1 MEAPDMVQV
10 SLASKTQSFG
20 LVREEIEQT
29 ISQAEQSLEQF
40 QENRES
46 EEALQNCVD
55 YLNQLRGIFSLVELK
70 GGALLCQE
78 VVVLANEVPVG
89 ATEDKNNLLTALN
102 NALFTLRR
110 YIEYYQR
117 QHVDRPELLLPVI
130 NEIREARRDS
140 PYPDSWFFAA
150 SLSAAPDFCAQRTVP
165 ALDTSDESE
174 FEVHARR
181 FRLMYQVGLLGL
193 LRGQDLGT
201 SQRLVA
207 RAAHGLARLCGDGA
221 MQSFWCL
228 VSMVADA
235 LEEQQLPVERNRKRL
250 FMRIEKQARDMVY
263 SRSSVA
269 QQSPSDS
276 LVRELVYILYRSG
289 SRNPEIQSVLDACEL
304 APADMTESELIEH
317 QRHLYGPGA
326 DVLRSFAEA
335 INEELSELKD
345 RLDIVERG
353 IDPDTTELATI
364 AASLERV
371 GNSLLILDLHQ
382 LSALARHEA
391 GRLRDWEERGS
402 LPSEGELYTVADAV
416 LNIEEAAQHLAS
428 HGITAETDRL
438 ANKVRRDEGSIY
450 VQEALIVLSD
460 EASSALTLAKQ
471 AITAFLESDFDK
483 LHLANVP
490 VTLRSIEGGM
500 RLLRDDG
507 AARVV
512 ARVTDAIESQLLNT
526 QQPPET
532 RILEALADAITS
544 LEYYIEE
551 LGMHTSPN
559 PELLRL
565 AETSLQDVGL

>member
-1 MEAPDMVQV
+1 MVQA

-29 ISQAEQSLEQF
+29 IGQAEQSLEQF

-46 EEALQNCVD
+46 EEDLQNCVD

-78 VVVLANEVPVG
+78 AVVLANEVPVG
-89 ATEDKNNLLTALN
+89 ATDDKNNLLTALN

-117 QHVDRPELLLPVI
+117 QQVDRPELLLPVV
-130 NEIREARRDS
+130 NEIREARRDT
-140 PYPDSWFFAA
+140 PYPDSWFFGA
-150 SLSAAPDFCAQRTVP
+150 SLSVAPDFCGQRSVP
-165 ALDTSDESE
+165 PLETSEESE
-174 FEVHARR
+174 FELHARR

-193 LRGQDLGT
+193 LRNQDART
-201 SQRLVA
+201 SRRLIS
-207 RAAHGLARLCGDGA
+207 RSAHGLARLCGEGA

-228 VSMVADA
+228 VSMAADV
-235 LEEQQLPVERNRKRL
+235 LEEQDLPVERNRKRL
-250 FMRIEKQARDMVY
+250 FMRIEKQARDLVY

-269 QQSPSDS
+269 QQSPSDA

-289 SRNPEIQSVLDACEL
+289 SGNPEVRAVMDSSGLGQPDI
-304 APADMTESELIEH
+304 TEAELIAH

-364 AASLERV
+364 ADSLERV

-382 LSALARHEA
+382 LSSLARQEA
-391 GRLRDWEERGS
+391 GRLRDWEHKGA
-402 LPSEGELYTVADAV
+402 LPSEGELYAVADAV

-428 HGITAETDRL
+428 HGITADTDRI
-438 ANKVRRDEGSIY
+438 AHKVRRDEGSVY

-483 LHLANVP
+483 MHLANVP
-490 VTLRSIEGGM
+490 ATLRSIEGGM
-500 RLLRDDG
+500 RLLGNDE

-512 ARVTDAIESQLLNT
+512 ARVTGAIETQLLNT
-526 QQPPET
+526 QQPPES

-551 LGMHTSPN
+551 LGMDAAPN

-565 AETSLQDVGL
+565 ADTSLQDVGL

>member
-1 MEAPDMVQV
+1 MVQA

-29 ISQAEQSLEQF
+29 IGQAEQSLEQF

-46 EEALQNCVD
+46 EEDLQNCVD

-78 VVVLANEVPVG
+78 AVVLANEVPVG
-89 ATEDKNNLLTALN
+89 ATDDKNNLLSALS

-117 QHVDRPELLLPVI
+117 QQVDRTELLLPVV
-130 NEIREARRDS
+130 NEIREARRDT
-140 PYPDSWFFAA
+140 PYPDSWFFGAG
-150 SLSAAPDFCAQRTVP
+150 LSVAPDFCGQRPVP
-165 ALDTSDESE
+165 PLATSDESE

-193 LRGQDLGT
+193 LRNQDPRT
-201 SQRLVA
+201 SCRLIS
-207 RAAHGLARLCGDGA
+207 RSAHGLARLCGEGA

-228 VSMVADA
+228 VSMTADV
-235 LEEQQLPVERNRKRL
+235 LDEQQLPVERNRKRL
-250 FMRIEKQARDMVY
+250 FMRIEKQARDLVY

-269 QQSPSDS
+269 QQSPSDA

-289 SRNPEIQSVLDACEL
+289 SSDPEVRSVLDNSGL
-304 APADMTESELIEH
+304 GQPDITEAELIEH

-326 DVLRSFAEA
+326 DVLRSFAAA

-364 AASLERV
+364 ADSLERV

-382 LSALARHEA
+382 LSSLARQEA
-391 GRLRDWEERGS
+391 GRLRDWEQKGA
-402 LPSEGELYTVADAV
+402 LPSEGELYAVADAV

-428 HGITAETDRL
+428 HGITADTDRL
-438 ANKVRRDEGSIY
+438 AHKVRRDEGSVY

-490 VTLRSIEGGM
+490 ATLRSIEGGM
-500 RLLRDDG
+500 QLLG
-507 AARVV
+507 NENAARVV
-512 ARVTDAIESQLLNT
+512 ARVTGAIENQLLNT
-526 QQPPET
+526 QQPPES

-551 LGMHTSPN
+551 LGMNAAPN

>member
-1 MEAPDMVQV
+1 MVQA

-29 ISQAEQSLEQF
+29 IGQAEQSLEQF

-46 EEALQNCVD
+46 EEDLQNCVD

-78 VVVLANEVPVG
+78 AVVLANEVPVG
-89 ATEDKNNLLTALN
+89 ATDDKNKLLTALN

-117 QHVDRPELLLPVI
+117 QQVDRPELLLPVV
-130 NEIREARRDS
+130 NEIREARRDT
-140 PYPDSWFFAA
+140 PYPDSWFFGA
-150 SLSAAPDFCAQRTVP
+150 SLSVAPDFCGQRSVP
-165 ALDTSDESE
+165 PLETSEESE

-193 LRGQDLGT
+193 LRNQDART
-201 SQRLVA
+201 SRRLIS
-207 RAAHGLARLCGDGA
+207 RSAHGLARLCGEGA

-228 VSMVADA
+228 VSMAADV
-235 LEEQQLPVERNRKRL
+235 LEEQDLPVERNRKRL
-250 FMRIEKQARDMVY
+250 FMRIEKQARDLVY

-269 QQSPSDS
+269 QQSPSDA

-289 SRNPEIQSVLDACEL
+289 SGNPEVRAVMDSSGLGQPDI
-304 APADMTESELIEH
+304 TEAELIAH

-364 AASLERV
+364 ADSLERV

-382 LSALARHEA
+382 LSSLARQEA
-391 GRLRDWEERGS
+391 GRLRDWEHKGA
-402 LPSEGELYTVADAV
+402 LPSEGELYAVADAV

-428 HGITAETDRL
+428 HGITADTDRI
-438 ANKVRRDEGSIY
+438 AHKVRRDEGSVY

-483 LHLANVP
+483 MHLANVP
-490 VTLRSIEGGM
+490 ATLRSIEGGM
-500 RLLRDDG
+500 RLLGNDE

-512 ARVTDAIESQLLNT
+512 ARVTGAIETQLLNT
-526 QQPPET
+526 QQPPES

-551 LGMHTSPN
+551 LGMDAAPN

-565 AETSLQDVGL
+565 ADTSLQDVGL

>member
-1 MEAPDMVQV
+1 MVQA

-29 ISQAEQSLEQF
+29 IGQAEQSLEQF

-46 EEALQNCVD
+46 EEDLQNCVD

-78 VVVLANEVPVG
+78 AVVLANEVPVG
-89 ATEDKNNLLTALN
+89 ATDDKNNLLTALN

-117 QHVDRPELLLPVI
+117 QQVDRPELLLPVV
-130 NEIREARRDS
+130 NEIREARRDT
-140 PYPDSWFFAA
+140 PYPDSWFFGA
-150 SLSAAPDFCAQRTVP
+150 SLSVAPDFCGQRSVP
-165 ALDTSDESE
+165 PLETSEESE

-193 LRGQDLGT
+193 LRNQDART
-201 SQRLVA
+201 SRRLIS
-207 RAAHGLARLCGDGA
+207 RSAHGLARLCGEGA

-228 VSMVADA
+228 VSMAADV
-235 LEEQQLPVERNRKRL
+235 LEEQDLPVERNRKRL
-250 FMRIEKQARDMVY
+250 FMRIEKQARDLVY

-269 QQSPSDS
+269 QQSPSDA

-289 SRNPEIQSVLDACEL
+289 SGNPEVRAVMDSSGLGQPDI
-304 APADMTESELIEH
+304 TEAELIAH

-364 AASLERV
+364 ADSLERV

-382 LSALARHEA
+382 LSSLARQEA
-391 GRLRDWEERGS
+391 GRLRDWEHKGA
-402 LPSEGELYTVADAV
+402 LPSEGELYAVADAV

-428 HGITAETDRL
+428 HGITADTDRI
-438 ANKVRRDEGSIY
+438 AHKVRRDEGSVY

-483 LHLANVP
+483 MHLANVP
-490 VTLRSIEGGM
+490 ATLRSIEGGM
-500 RLLRDDG
+500 RLLGNDE

-512 ARVTDAIESQLLNT
+512 ARVTGAIETQLLNT
-526 QQPPET
+526 QQPPES

-551 LGMHTSPN
+551 LGMDAAPN

-565 AETSLQDVGL
+565 ADTSLQDVGL

>member
-1 MEAPDMVQV
+1 MVQA

-29 ISQAEQSLEQF
+29 IGQAEQSLEQF

-46 EEALQNCVD
+46 EEDLQNCVD

-78 VVVLANEVPVG
+78 AVVLANEVPVG
-89 ATEDKNNLLTALN
+89 ATDDKNNLLTALN

-117 QHVDRPELLLPVI
+117 QQVDRPELLLPVV
-130 NEIREARRDS
+130 NEIREARRDT
-140 PYPDSWFFAA
+140 PYPDSWFFGAG
-150 SLSAAPDFCAQRTVP
+150 LSVAPDFCGQRSVP
-165 ALDTSDESE
+165 PLETSEESE

-193 LRGQDLGT
+193 LRNQDPRT
-201 SQRLVA
+201 SRRLIS
-207 RAAHGLARLCGDGA
+207 RAAQGLARLCGEGA

-228 VSMVADA
+228 VSMTADV
-235 LEEQQLPVERNRKRL
+235 LDEQALPVERNRKRL
-250 FMRIEKQARDMVY
+250 FMRIEKQARDLVY

-269 QQSPSDS
+269 QQSPSDA

-289 SRNPEIQSVLDACEL
+289 SGNPEVRAVLDTSGL
-304 APADMTESELIEH
+304 GQPDITEAELIEH

-326 DVLRSFAEA
+326 DVLRSFADA

-364 AASLERV
+364 ADSLERV

-382 LSALARHEA
+382 LSALARQEA
-391 GRLRDWEERGS
+391 GHLRDWEQKGA
-402 LPSEGELYTVADAV
+402 LPSEGELYAVADAV

-428 HGITAETDRL
+428 HGITADTDRL
-438 ANKVRRDEGSIY
+438 AHKVRRDEGSIY

-490 VTLRSIEGGM
+490 ATLRSIEGGM
-500 RLLRDDG
+500 QLLGNED

-512 ARVTDAIESQLLNT
+512 ARVTGAIESQLLNT
-526 QQPPET
+526 QQPPES

-551 LGMHTSPN
+551 LGMNAAPN

>member
-1 MEAPDMVQV
+1 MVQA

-29 ISQAEQSLEQF
+29 IGHAEQSLEQF

-46 EEALQNCVD
+46 EEDLQNCVD

-78 VVVLANEVPVG
+78 AVVLANEVPVG
-89 ATEDKNNLLTALN
+89 ATDDKNNLLTALS

-117 QHVDRPELLLPVI
+117 QQVDRPELLLPVV
-130 NEIREARRDS
+130 NEIREARRDA
-140 PYPDSWFFAA
+140 PYPDSWFFGAG
-150 SLSAAPDFCAQRTVP
+150 LSVAPDFCSERSVP
-165 ALDTSDESE
+165 QIETTNEAD

-181 FRLMYQVGLLGL
+181 FRLMYQVGLLGV
-193 LRGQDLGT
+193 LRNQDQRT
-201 SQRLVA
+201 SRRLIA
-207 RAAHGLARLCGDGA
+207 RAAHGLARLCGGGA

-228 VSMVADA
+228 ASMTADV
-235 LEEQQLPVERNRKRL
+235 LQEQDLPIERNRKRL
-250 FMRIEKQARDMVY
+250 FMRIEKQARDLVY

-269 QQSPSDS
+269 QQSPPDP
-276 LVRELVYILYRSG
+276 LLRELVYILYRSG
-289 SRNPEIQSVLDACEL
+289 STNPEVRSMLSGAGLDQ
-304 APADMTESELIEH
+304 PDITESELIEH

-326 DVLRSFAEA
+326 DVLRSFANA
-335 INEELSELKD
+335 INEELTELKD

-364 AASLERV
+364 AAALERV

-382 LSALARHEA
+382 LSSLARQEA
-391 GRLRDWEERGS
+391 VRLRDWEEKGA
-402 LPSEGELYTVADAV
+402 LPSETELYAVADAV
-416 LNIEEAAQHLAS
+416 LNIEEASQHLAS

-438 ANKVRRDEGSIY
+438 AQKVRREEGSIF
-450 VQEALIVLSD
+450 VQESLIVLSD
-460 EASSALTLAKQ
+460 EARSALTLAKQ

-490 VTLRSIEGGM
+490 ATLRSIEGGM
-500 RLLRDDG
+500 RLLQNDH

-512 ARVTDAIESQLLNT
+512 AQVTDAIESQLLNT
-526 QQPPET
+526 QQPPES

-551 LGMHTSPN
+551 LGMDAEPN

-565 AETSLQDVGL
+565 ADTSLQDVGL

>member
-1 MEAPDMVQV
+1 MVQA

-29 ISQAEQSLEQF
+29 IGQAEQSLEQF

-46 EEALQNCVD
+46 EEDLQNCVD

-78 VVVLANEVPVG
+78 AVVLANEVPVG
-89 ATEDKNNLLTALN
+89 ATDDKNNLLTALS

-117 QHVDRPELLLPVI
+117 QQVDRPELLLPVV
-130 NEIREARRDS
+130 NEIREARRDT
-140 PYPDSWFFAA
+140 PYPDSWFFGAG
-150 SLSAAPDFCAQRTVP
+150 LSVAPDFCGQRPVP
-165 ALDTSDESE
+165 PLATSDESE

-193 LRGQDLGT
+193 LRNQDPRT
-201 SQRLVA
+201 SCRLIS
-207 RAAHGLARLCGDGA
+207 RSAHGLARLCGEGA

-228 VSMVADA
+228 VSMTADV
-235 LEEQQLPVERNRKRL
+235 LDEQQLPVERNRKRL
-250 FMRIEKQARDMVY
+250 FMRIEKQARDLVY

-269 QQSPSDS
+269 QQSPSDA

-289 SRNPEIQSVLDACEL
+289 SSDPEVRSVLDNSGL
-304 APADMTESELIEH
+304 GQPDITEAELIEH

-326 DVLRSFAEA
+326 DVLRSFAAA

-364 AASLERV
+364 ADSLERV

-382 LSALARHEA
+382 LSSLARQEA
-391 GRLRDWEERGS
+391 GRLRDWEQKGA
-402 LPSEGELYTVADAV
+402 LPSEGELYAVADAV

-428 HGITAETDRL
+428 HGITADTDRL
-438 ANKVRRDEGSIY
+438 AHKVRRDEGSVY

-490 VTLRSIEGGM
+490 ATLRSIEGGM
-500 RLLRDDG
+500 QLLG
-507 AARVV
+507 NENAARVV
-512 ARVTDAIESQLLNT
+512 ARVTGAIENQLLNT
-526 QQPPET
+526 QQPPES

-551 LGMHTSPN
+551 LGMNAAPN

>member
-1 MEAPDMVQV
+1 MVQA

-20 LVREEIEQT
+20 LVREEIEHT
-29 ISQAEQSLEQF
+29 IGQAEQSLEQF

-46 EEALQNCVD
+46 EEDLQNCVD

-78 VVVLANEVPVG
+78 AVVLANEVPVG
-89 ATEDKNNLLTALN
+89 ATDDKNNLLTALN

-117 QHVDRPELLLPVI
+117 QQVDRPELLLPVV
-130 NEIREARRDS
+130 NEIREARRDT
-140 PYPDSWFFAA
+140 PYPDSWFLGA
-150 SLSAAPDFCAQRTVP
+150 SLSAAPDFCSERSVP
-165 ALDTSDESE
+165 PLETSDESE

-193 LRGQDLGT
+193 LRNQDLRT
-201 SQRLVA
+201 SRRLIS

-228 VSMVADA
+228 VSMTADV
-235 LEEQQLPVERNRKRL
+235 LEEQGLPVERNRKRL

-269 QQSPSDS
+269 QQAPSDA

-289 SRNPEIQSVLDACEL
+289 SSNPEVRPVLDTCGL
-304 APADMTESELIEH
+304 GLPDITEAELIEH

-326 DVLRSFAEA
+326 DVLRSFADA

-364 AASLERV
+364 ADSLERV

-382 LSALARHEA
+382 LSSLARQEA
-391 GRLRDWEERGS
+391 GRLRDWEQKGA
-402 LPSEGELYTVADAV
+402 LPSETELYAVADAV

-428 HGITAETDRL
+428 HGITADTDRL
-438 ANKVRRDEGSIY
+438 AHKVRRNEGSVY

-483 LHLANVP
+483 MHLANVP
-490 VTLRSIEGGM
+490 ATLRSIEGGM
-500 RLLRDDG
+500 RLLG
-507 AARVV
+507 NAEASRVV
-512 ARVTDAIESQLLNT
+512 ARVTNAIETQLLNT
-526 QQPPET
+526 QQPPES

-551 LGMHTSPN
+551 LGMNAEPN

-565 AETSLQDVGL
+565 ADTSLQDVGL

>member
-1 MEAPDMVQV
+1 MVQA

-20 LVREEIEQT
+20 LVREEIEET
-29 ISQAEQSLEQF
+29 IGQAEQSLEQF

-78 VVVLANEVPVG
+78 AVVLANEVPVG
-89 ATEDKNNLLTALN
+89 ATDDKNNLLTALN

-140 PYPDSWFFAA
+140 PYPDSWFFGA
-150 SLSAAPDFCAQRTVP
+150 SLSVAPDFCAQRAVP
-165 ALDTSDESE
+165 ALETADESD

-193 LRGQDLGT
+193 LRAQDLGT
-201 SQRLVA
+201 SRKLVA
-207 RAAHGLARLCGDGA
+207 RAAHGLARLCGSGP

-228 VSMVADA
+228 VSIVADV

-250 FMRIEKQARDMVY
+250 FMRVEKQARDMVY

-289 SRNPEIQSVLDACEL
+289 SRNPEVRSVLEACEL
-304 APADMTESELIEH
+304 VPAEITEAELIEH

-364 AASLERV
+364 AAALERV

-382 LSALARHEA
+382 LSALARQEA
-391 GRLRDWEERGS
+391 GRLRDWEEKGS
-402 LPSEGELYTVADAV
+402 LPSETELYAVADAV

-438 ANKVRRDEGSIY
+438 AHKVRRDEGSVY

-500 RLLRDDG
+500 RLLQDDG

-512 ARVTDAIESQLLNT
+512 ARVTDAIESQLLNS

-551 LGMHTSPN
+551 LGMNTTPN

>member
-1 MEAPDMVQV
+1 MEAPFMVQA

-29 ISQAEQSLEQF
+29 IGQAEQSLEQF

-46 EEALQNCVD
+46 EEDLQNCVD

-78 VVVLANEVPVG
+78 AVVLANEVPVG
-89 ATEDKNNLLTALN
+89 ATDDKNNLLTALN

-117 QHVDRPELLLPVI
+117 QQVDRPELLLPVV
-130 NEIREARRDS
+130 NEIREARRDT
-140 PYPDSWFFAA
+140 PYPDSWFFGT
-150 SLSAAPDFCAQRTVP
+150 SLSAAPDFCSGRSVP
-165 ALDTSDESE
+165 PLETSEESE

-193 LRGQDLGT
+193 LRNQDPRT
-201 SQRLVA
+201 SRRLIS
-207 RAAHGLARLCGDGA
+207 RAAHGFARLCGEGA

-228 VSMVADA
+228 ISMTADV
-235 LEEQQLPVERNRKRL
+235 LEEQELPVERNRKRL
-250 FMRIEKQARDMVY
+250 FMRIEKQARDLVY
-263 SRSSVA
+263 SLSSVA
-269 QQSPSDS
+269 QQSPSDA

-289 SRNPEIQSVLDACEL
+289 SSNPEVRAVLSSCGLGQPDI
-304 APADMTESELIEH
+304 TEAELIEH

-326 DVLRSFAEA
+326 DVLRSFADA

-364 AASLERV
+364 ADSLERV

-382 LSALARHEA
+382 LSSLARQEA
-391 GRLRDWEERGS
+391 GRLRDWEQNGA
-402 LPSEGELYTVADAV
+402 LPAETELYAVADAV

-428 HGITAETDRL
+428 HGITADTDRL
-438 ANKVRRDEGSIY
+438 AHKVRRDEGSVY

-483 LHLANVP
+483 MHLANVP
-490 VTLRSIEGGM
+490 ATLRSIEGGM
-500 RLLRDDG
+500 RLLG
-507 AARVV
+507 NEEASRVV
-512 ARVTDAIESQLLNT
+512 ARVTNAIETQLLNT
-526 QQPPET
+526 QQPPES

-551 LGMHTSPN
+551 LGMNTEPN

-565 AETSLQDVGL
+565 ADASLQDVGL

>member
-1 MEAPDMVQV
+1 MARSWDLL
-10 SLASKTQSFG
+10 SFGGKGSFG

-29 ISQAEQSLEQF
+29 IGQAEQSLEQF

-46 EEALQNCVD
+46 EEDLQNCVD

-78 VVVLANEVPVG
+78 AVVLANEVPVG
-89 ATEDKNNLLTALN
+89 ATDDKNKLLTALN

-117 QHVDRPELLLPVI
+117 QQVDRPELLLPVV
-130 NEIREARRDS
+130 NEIREARRDT
-140 PYPDSWFFAA
+140 PYPDSWFFGA
-150 SLSAAPDFCAQRTVP
+150 SLSVAPDFCGQRSVP
-165 ALDTSDESE
+165 PLETSEESE

-193 LRGQDLGT
+193 LRNQDART
-201 SQRLVA
+201 SRRLIS
-207 RAAHGLARLCGDGA
+207 RSAHGLARLCGEGA

-228 VSMVADA
+228 VSMAADV
-235 LEEQQLPVERNRKRL
+235 LEEQDLPVERNRKRL
-250 FMRIEKQARDMVY
+250 FMRIEKQARDLVY

-269 QQSPSDS
+269 QQSPSDA

-289 SRNPEIQSVLDACEL
+289 SGNPEVRAVMDSSGLGQPDI
-304 APADMTESELIEH
+304 TEAELIAH

-364 AASLERV
+364 ADSLERV

-382 LSALARHEA
+382 LSSLARQEA
-391 GRLRDWEERGS
+391 GRLRDWEHKGA
-402 LPSEGELYTVADAV
+402 LPSEGELYAVADAV

-428 HGITAETDRL
+428 HGITADTDRI
-438 ANKVRRDEGSIY
+438 AHKVRRDEGSVY

-483 LHLANVP
+483 MHLANVP
-490 VTLRSIEGGM
+490 ATLRSIEGGM
-500 RLLRDDG
+500 RLLGNDE

-512 ARVTDAIESQLLNT
+512 ARVTGAIETQLLNT
-526 QQPPET
+526 QQPPES

-551 LGMHTSPN
+551 LGMDAAPN

-565 AETSLQDVGL
+565 ADTSLQDVGL

>member
-1 MEAPDMVQV
+1 MVQA

-29 ISQAEQSLEQF
+29 IGQAEQSLEQF

-46 EEALQNCVD
+46 EEDLQNCVD

-78 VVVLANEVPVG
+78 AVVLANEVPVG
-89 ATEDKNNLLTALN
+89 ATDDKNNLLTALS

-140 PYPDSWFFAA
+140 PYPDSWFFNA
-150 SLSAAPDFCAQRTVP
+150 SLSVAPDFCAQRSVP
-165 ALDTSDESE
+165 PLETADESE

-193 LRGQDLGT
+193 LRNQDPGT
-201 SQRLVA
+201 SRRLVG
-207 RAAHGLARLCGDGA
+207 RAAHGLARLCGSGA

-228 VSMVADA
+228 VSVVADV
-235 LEEQQLPVERNRKRL
+235 LEEQSLPVERNRKRV
-250 FMRIEKQARDMVY
+250 FMRIERQARDMVY
-263 SRSSVA
+263 SRSSVT

-289 SRNPEIQSVLDACEL
+289 SGSEEVRAILRACEL
-304 APADMTESELIEH
+304 TPPELTEAELIEH

-326 DVLRSFAEA
+326 DVLRSFADA

-382 LSALARHEA
+382 LSALARQEA
-391 GRLRDWEERGS
+391 GRLRDWEQKGS
-402 LPSEGELYTVADAV
+402 LPSENELYAVADAV
-416 LNIEEAAQHLAS
+416 LNIEEAAHHLAS

-438 ANKVRRDEGSIY
+438 AHKVRRDEGSVY

-490 VTLRSIEGGM
+490 ATLRSIEGGM
-500 RLLRDDG
+500 RLLRDEG
-507 AARVV
+507 GARVV
-512 ARVTDAIESQLLNT
+512 ARVTDAIESQLLNS

-532 RILEALADAITS
+532 RLLEALADAITS

-551 LGMHTSPN
+551 MGLNTTPN

-565 AETSLQDVGL
+565 ADTSLQDVGL

>member
-1 MEAPDMVQV
+1 MVQA

-29 ISQAEQSLEQF
+29 IGQAEQSLEQF

-46 EEALQNCVD
+46 EEDLQNCVD

-78 VVVLANEVPVG
+78 AVVLANEVPVG
-89 ATEDKNNLLTALN
+89 ATDDKNNLLTALN

-117 QHVDRPELLLPVI
+117 QQVDRPELLLPVV
-130 NEIREARRDS
+130 NEIREARRDT
-140 PYPDSWFFAA
+140 PYPDSWFFGTG
-150 SLSAAPDFCAQRTVP
+150 LSAAPDFCSERSVP
-165 ALDTSDESE
+165 PLETSDESE
-174 FEVHARR
+174 FEVHVRR

-193 LRGQDLGT
+193 LRNQDPRT
-201 SQRLVA
+201 SRRLIS

-228 VSMVADA
+228 VSMTADV
-235 LEEQQLPVERNRKRL
+235 LEEQGLPVERNRKRL

-269 QQSPSDS
+269 QQSPSDA

-289 SRNPEIQSVLDACEL
+289 SSNPEVRAVLDTCGL
-304 APADMTESELIEH
+304 GQPDITEAELIEH

-326 DVLRSFAEA
+326 DVLRSFADA

-364 AASLERV
+364 ADALERV

-382 LSALARHEA
+382 LSSLARQEA
-391 GRLRDWEERGS
+391 GRLRDWEQKGA
-402 LPSEGELYTVADAV
+402 LPSKTELYAVADAV

-428 HGITAETDRL
+428 HGITADTDRL
-438 ANKVRRDEGSIY
+438 AHKVRRNEGSVY

-483 LHLANVP
+483 MHLANVP
-490 VTLRSIEGGM
+490 ATLRSIEGGM
-500 RLLRDDG
+500 RLLG
-507 AARVV
+507 NEEASRVV
-512 ARVTDAIESQLLNT
+512 ARVTSAIETQLLNT
-526 QQPPET
+526 QQPPES

-551 LGMHTSPN
+551 LGMNAEPN

-565 AETSLQDVGL
+565 ADTSLQDVGL

>member
-1 MEAPDMVQV
+1 MVQA

-29 ISQAEQSLEQF
+29 IGQAEQSLEQF

-46 EEALQNCVD
+46 EEDLQNCVD

-78 VVVLANEVPVG
+78 AVVLANEVPVG
-89 ATEDKNNLLTALN
+89 ATDDKNNLLTALS

-117 QHVDRPELLLPVI
+117 QQVDRPELLLPVV
-130 NEIREARRDS
+130 NEIREARRDT
-140 PYPDSWFFAA
+140 PYPDSWFFGAG
-150 SLSAAPDFCAQRTVP
+150 LSVAPDFCGQRPVP
-165 ALDTSDESE
+165 PLATSDESE

-193 LRGQDLGT
+193 LRNQDPRT
-201 SQRLVA
+201 SCRLIS
-207 RAAHGLARLCGDGA
+207 RSAHGLARLCGEGA

-228 VSMVADA
+228 VSMTADV
-235 LEEQQLPVERNRKRL
+235 LDEQQLPVERNRKRL
-250 FMRIEKQARDMVY
+250 FMRIEKQARDLVY

-269 QQSPSDS
+269 QQSPSDA

-289 SRNPEIQSVLDACEL
+289 SSDPEVRSVLDNSGL
-304 APADMTESELIEH
+304 VQPDITEAELIEH

-326 DVLRSFAEA
+326 DVLRSFAAA

-364 AASLERV
+364 ADSLERV

-382 LSALARHEA
+382 LSSLARQEA
-391 GRLRDWEERGS
+391 GRLRDWEQKGA
-402 LPSEGELYTVADAV
+402 LPSEGELYAVADAV

-428 HGITAETDRL
+428 HGITADTDRL
-438 ANKVRRDEGSIY
+438 AHKVRRDEGSVY

-490 VTLRSIEGGM
+490 ATLRSIEGGM
-500 RLLRDDG
+500 QLLG
-507 AARVV
+507 NENAARVV
-512 ARVTDAIESQLLNT
+512 ARVTGAIENQLLNT
-526 QQPPET
+526 QQPPES

-551 LGMHTSPN
+551 LGMNAAPN